1 MRNSVLGVG
10 FLAVFATVVM
20 TYPSYAEND
29 LVVFVVVAGM
39 LVLGLVGIVLSGRS
53 DHPGDHED

>member
-20 TYPSYAEND
+20 TYPSYADNN
-29 LVVFVVVAGM
+29 VIVFAVVAGM
-39 LVLGLVGIVLSGRS
+39 LALGLVGIVLSGRNS
-53 DHPGDHED
+53 GGDDQN

>member
-20 TYPSYAEND
+20 TYPSYSDNN
-29 LVVFVVVAGM
+29 VIVFAVVAGM
-39 LVLGLVGIVLSGRS
+39 LALGLVGIVLSGRNS
-53 DHPGDHED
+53 GGDDQN

>member
-1 MRNSVLGVG
+1 MRNSFLGVG
-10 FLAVFATVVM
+10 FLALFATVVM

-29 LVVFVVVAGM
+29 LVVFAVVAGM
-39 LVLGLVGIVLSGRS
+39 LALGLVGIVLSGRS